1 MANTLKFGAGKWA
14 TGNGTALAYNDENNN
29 FKPLPFTF
37 TRDSKATV
45 VNQSGLLEEVSVGD
59 PRIDF
64 LGNTEGA
71 MLLEPS
77 RSNNII
83 YSQDFSNSFWGKYNT
98 TVTSGFL
105 APDGTNNAYEVL
117 TTASGT
123 SAYDVA
129 VYQAISGQSTS
140 AKTNSFFVKPNG
152 QRWVYLIPPNGG
164 SNVVFFDLQNGVIGT
179 EKGISK
185 GKIETYPNGW
195 YRLSLAEDTNINY
208 CYFGVG
214 FCDGDDSFTY
224 TQSSNSIFLF
234 GGQYELGT
242 YSTSYIK
249 TEGGAV
255 TRIGETCGQQF
266 PISIPTSGTIYV
278 EVELFNSVLDTAS
291 TANRYGLNFQGS
303 SNDWIF
309 IGIESGDNL
318 RTYIRANGST
328 SFDNTLNGVFTTA
341 GVYKIAMRF
350 APNDTTVFV
359 NGIIKSSSSN
369 TIIPTNLNQINVSGG
384 ALGGSVP
391 SNPNKNR
398 DFRLYNTG
406 LSNSELQALTQ
417 V

>member
-249 TEGGAV
+249 TEGSAV
-255 TRIGETCGQQF
+255 TRVVDKC
-266 PISIPTSGTIYV
+266 ISAGNNQVIKSTEGTIYA
-278 EVELFNSVLDTAS
+278 EQKSLET
-291 TANRYGLNFQGS
+291 NF
-303 SNDWIF
+303 
-309 IGIESGDNL
+309 
-318 RTYIRANGST
+318 TYNY
-328 SFDNTLNGVFTTA
+328 FVF
-341 GVYKIAMRF
+341 
-350 APNDTTVFV
+350 
-359 NGIIKSSSSN
+359 
-369 TIIPTNLNQINVSGG
+369 
-384 ALGGSVP
+384 
-391 SNPNKNR
+391 
-398 DFRLYNTG
+398 
-406 LSNSELQALTQ
+406 
-417 V
+417 